1 MAEHAKEAGGKGGKG
16 GSKKAP
22 DGSKKAKPKKAK
34 ASALVET
41 PPVMD
46 AATTFRATFGQLLQ
60 GPGGGGA
67 AQSANDGKK
76 LANGCPADMPKRY
89 PNNNRCFERIWGGKA
104 CNVDPKNDPLDFQR
118 NDRACKY
125 DCDLK
130 AVKPGKSTVSCN
142 GIAYDFHVPKDG
154 CDGKCGLIMDV
165 HGSGMNAAMEEASS
179 GIAKYANPQGYV
191 VIQPS
196 SADADFSTS
205 KDKDGNLDNGWA
217 EIDDMVAFLRLVV
230 AEASDM
236 IDAKKVH
243 MAGFSQGAFVA
254 WNALCRASDL
264 ICSIAPTG
272 FNAYGEYDQG
282 IFKALGLKQVTHS
295 NCWLDAKGPKIPR
308 SIWYASGKHDILGG
322 PALFKKSMDSVKK
335 AYGLGNGVEKQ
346 TDFSGAEWTQY
357 PTLPQGVNVEST
369 LFDYES
375 PAVWPGVG
383 AIKGHCF
390 PSSQTGGAPA
400 FPMTSCGGPGAYS
413 WGKEAVN
420 FFKANPCQDKA
431 AAAAPV
437 AVPALTQAAAL
448 KGGFAGKERP
458 AYPPCTKASLTAGG
472 QSGSMF
478 QCSGPGPRGGHI
490 NYEITV
496 PTHCTSASKCGV
508 IINTHGQTMTAAHQ
522 EAETGVRAAALSGKK
537 FIVIN
542 PEDADSAWEFKA
554 LGQNDDAQLVGEFIF
569 EKALPVFEDIVDR
582 NRIHAMGFSA
592 GAITSYLLLCKYS
605 QHVCSVAGVGM
616 TPQLE
621 MTYFNAGGLP
631 TCFNTNLGGTGPT
644 HKRSISIHA
653 GTTDHYFQ
661 GHAKNSLPHAV
672 SMVKSLYGISSDG
685 EKLSKGAGVDWTRY
699 TKGKL
704 TLEAAAYDFNA
715 PGAAG
720 GHCIP
725 KKGVAFPE
733 EGSAACGK
741 DSAGDVSAYSWG
753 VEALKFL
760 EANPCN

>member
-1 MAEHAKEAGGKGGKG
+1 MMKFSTLATIALLAITAQALPSFHDEEIDAVVPEMDLEEVPPPLGKKAVALVQGSGASPDGSKKGGEGEPCKAECDDCKPLCEAVCDPKALSFLQAMGDGGDDDGPPAACKKCIDENKDKCGDCLACHMAEHAKEAGGKGGKG

-76 LANGCPADMPKRY
+76 LAN
-89 PNNNRCFERIWGGKA
+89 
-104 CNVDPKNDPLDFQR
+104 
-118 NDRACKY
+118 

-431 AAAAPV
+431 A
-437 AVPALTQAAAL
+437 
-448 KGGFAGKERP
+448 
-458 AYPPCTKASLTAGG
+458 
-472 QSGSMF
+472 
-478 QCSGPGPRGGHI
+478 
-490 NYEITV
+490 
-496 PTHCTSASKCGV
+496 
-508 IINTHGQTMTAAHQ
+508 
-522 EAETGVRAAALSGKK
+522 
-537 FIVIN
+537 
-542 PEDADSAWEFKA
+542 
-554 LGQNDDAQLVGEFIF
+554 
-569 EKALPVFEDIVDR
+569 
-582 NRIHAMGFSA
+582 
-592 GAITSYLLLCKYS
+592 
-605 QHVCSVAGVGM
+605 
-616 TPQLE
+616 
-621 MTYFNAGGLP
+621 
-631 TCFNTNLGGTGPT
+631 
-644 HKRSISIHA
+644 
-653 GTTDHYFQ
+653 
-661 GHAKNSLPHAV
+661 
-672 SMVKSLYGISSDG
+672 
-685 EKLSKGAGVDWTRY
+685 
-699 TKGKL
+699 
-704 TLEAAAYDFNA
+704 
-715 PGAAG
+715 
-720 GHCIP
+720 
-725 KKGVAFPE
+725 
-733 EGSAACGK
+733 
-741 DSAGDVSAYSWG
+741 
-753 VEALKFL
+753 
-760 EANPCN
+760 